1 MKTVLLSAAVSMFIA
16 LFGTPLAIKT
26 FSRRGYGQEIRSDGP
41 AGHLSKRGTPTMGG
55 TVIIIASLTGYLI
68 GHLVTG
74 NAMSASGL
82 LVLFLMTGLGL
93 VGFADDFIKLYMQR
107 SLGLRSGAKL
117 AGQAVVGG
125 VFALLAIRFPDG
137 YDLTP
142 ASTHLSFY
150 ADFGISI
157 GPVLFVVWVILMVAG
172 TSNGVN
178 LTDGLDGLATGA
190 AILVL
195 AAYMI
200 IGIWQLRNDCTVFL
214 AQACYDVPLAIKTFS
229 RRGYGQEIR
238 SDGPAGHLSKR
249 GTPTMG
255 GTVII
260 VASLTG
266 YLIGHV
272 VTGNAMSASGLL
284 VLFLMTGLGLVGFA
298 DDFIKLYMQRS
309 LGLRSGA
316 KLAGQAVVGGVFALL
331 AIRFPDGYDLTP
343 ASTHLSFYAD
353 FGISIGPVLFV
364 VWVIIMVAGTSN
376 GVNLTDG
383 LDGLATGAAILALAA
398 YMIIG
403 IWQLRNDC
411 TVFLAQAC
419 YAVRDPQDL
428 AIVAATVMGACAG
441 FLWWNAPP
449 AKIFMG
455 DTGSLALGGALAG
468 LAITTKTELLLL
480 LLGGLFVIITL
491 SVVIQVGSFKLTGKR
506 VFRMAPL
513 QHHFELAG
521 WAETTIVVRF
531 WIIAGIC
538 VALGLGIFYV
548 G

>member
-1 MKTVLLSAAVSMFIA
+1 VRTVLLSAAVSLFFA
-16 LFGTPLAIKT
+16 LFGTPLAIKVFT
-26 FSRRGYGQEIRSDGP
+26 QRGYGQEIRSDGP
-41 AGHLSKRGTPTMGG
+41 AHLSKRGTPTMGG
-55 TVIIIASLTGYLI
+55 TVIITASLAGYLV

-74 NAMSASGL
+74 DAISASGL

-93 VGFADDFIKLYMQR
+93 VGFVDDFIKLYMQR

-117 AGQAVVGG
+117 AGQAIVGAI
-125 VFALLAIRFPDG
+125 FAVLAIRFPDG
-137 YDLTP
+137 WDITP

-157 GPVLFVVWVILMVAG
+157 GPVLFVVWVILMVSG
-172 TSNGVN
+172 TSN
-178 LTDGLDGLATGA
+178 A
-190 AILVL
+190 
-195 AAYMI
+195 
-200 IGIWQLRNDCTVFL
+200 
-214 AQACYDVPLAIKTFS
+214 
-229 RRGYGQEIR
+229 
-238 SDGPAGHLSKR
+238 
-249 GTPTMG
+249 
-255 GTVII
+255 
-260 VASLTG
+260 
-266 YLIGHV
+266 
-272 VTGNAMSASGLL
+272 
-284 VLFLMTGLGLVGFA
+284 
-298 DDFIKLYMQRS
+298 
-309 LGLRSGA
+309 
-316 KLAGQAVVGGVFALL
+316 
-331 AIRFPDGYDLTP
+331 
-343 ASTHLSFYAD
+343 
-353 FGISIGPVLFV
+353 
-364 VWVIIMVAGTSN
+364 
-376 GVNLTDG
+376 VNLTDG

-411 TVFLAQAC
+411 TVYMASAC
-419 YAVRDPQDL
+419 YNVRDPQDL
-428 AIVAATVMGACAG
+428 AIVAATVMGACIG

-455 DTGSLALGGALAG
+455 DTGSLALGGVLAG
-468 LAITTKTELLLL
+468 LAITTHTELLLF

-513 QHHFELAG
+513 QHHFELVG